1 MHLTISNQ
9 TQDDLRCSF
18 RDSEPEDRVL
28 LVKANAK
35 SVIFAAKCSLLVVS
49 RRSWN
54 DETKEPEAVYTNS
67 VSIPTAPRVN
77 TSGRWNLVK
86 VPPDSEWIVYRNKVR
101 QCCRRSWLSDFMSIS
116 TSCLV
121 NTIVYLFFPDAI
133 HPVSCLLSPM
143 LFLYHL

>member
-18 RDSEPEDRVL
+18 RDSELEDRVL
-28 LVKANAK
+28 LVKANGR

-49 RRSWN
+49 RHSWN
-54 DETKEPEAVYTNS
+54 DETKEPEAVYS

-101 QCCRRSWLSDFMSIS
+101 
-116 TSCLV
+116 
-121 NTIVYLFFPDAI
+121 
-133 HPVSCLLSPM
+133 
-143 LFLYHL
+143 